1 MFNINPYNHNKLD
14 LKNFLTNQTMKKIT
28 FILIINLVLNS
39 IIINGQVID
48 TLIDNG
54 GYKLHFSILPGKGMP
69 ILFETGYRDNTK
81 IWDGIIQPIADI
93 TGAPVIT
100 YDRQGFGKSTI
111 DPKRKGIEDEINAL
125 ETALTKLGYFKEIM
139 LVSHSFGGF
148 YNTIYANRNPE
159 KVKGIVFIDA
169 SMACIFAD
177 DMLDKMGL
185 NPYQLE
191 LVKTM
196 KKLPSLPASIPVIDI
211 ISEQNVM
218 RDNRWKTCH
227 DDFVSE
233 APNRKGIFA
242 FKTSHYIFRDN
253 SRLVI
258 DAIISLYADN
268 QKPKVKSMILEKAYA
283 YELASAN
290 DDYRKLIE
298 YQHSFN
304 DLNAWGKSLFQK
316 NDLTKALEVMELN
329 AKFYPDKPEAYN
341 NLAEAYLKTGNK
353 ELASANYKKTLEFNP
368 DNKNTTKILD
378 QINRIVLVPD
388 SLLSSYEGQY
398 ELNRMPISI
407 TNENNKLVL
416 HFNNTQSV
424 AYFTSNVDFFIAEYR
439 EEFKIL
445 KDSDG
450 KVSGLLFRGMKAIK
464 VK

>member
-1 MFNINPYNHNKLD
+1 
-14 LKNFLTNQTMKKIT
+14 
-28 FILIINLVLNS
+28 LNS

-100 YDRQGFGKSTI
+100 YDRQGFDKSTI
-111 DPKRKGIEDEINAL
+111 DSKRKGIEDEINGL

-148 YNTIYANRNPE
+148 YNTVYAHRNQQ

-169 SMACIFAD
+169 SMVCIFAE

-191 LVKTM
+191 MVKTM

-227 DDFVSE
+227 NDFVSE
-233 APNRKGIFA
+233 SPNRKGIFA

-258 DAIISLYADN
+258 DAIISLYADI
-268 QKPKVKSMILEKAYA
+268 QKPKVRSVILEKAYA
-283 YELASAN
+283 YELVSAN

-298 YQHSFN
+298 FQHSFN

-341 NLAEAYLKTGNK
+341 SLAEAYLKTGNK
-353 ELASANYKKTLEFNP
+353 ELAAFNYKKSLELNA
-368 DNKNTTKILD
+368 DNKDANEILD
-378 QINRIVLVPD
+378 QINIITQVPD
-388 SLLSSYEGQY
+388 SVLSSYEGDY

-407 TNENNKLVL
+407 TKENNKLIL

-424 AYFTSNVDFFIAEYR
+424 AYFTSDVDFFIAEYR

-450 KVSGLLFRGMKAIK
+450 KVSALLFRGMKAMK

>member
-1 MFNINPYNHNKLD
+1 MNKFTL
-14 LKNFLTNQTMKKIT
+14 L
-28 FILIINLVLNS
+28 LIINLVLNT

-125 ETALTKLGYFKEIM
+125 ETALTKLGYFKEIL

-148 YNTIYANRNPE
+148 YNTVFANRNPQ
-159 KVKGIVFIDA
+159 KVKGVVFIDA

-185 NPYQLE
+185 NPYQVE

-196 KKLPSLPASIPVIDI
+196 KKLPLLPVSIPVIDI

-218 RDNRWKTCH
+218 RDNKWKTCH

-258 DAIISLYADN
+258 DAIISLYADI
-268 QKPKVKSMILEKAYA
+268 QKPKVRSAILEKAYTS
-283 YELASAN
+283 ELASAN

-298 YQHSFN
+298 YQHSYD

-316 NDLTKALEVMELN
+316 NELTKALEVMELN
-329 AKFYPDKPEAYN
+329 AKFYPDKPEVYN

-353 ELASANYKKTLEFNP
+353 ESAAVNYKKTLEFNP
-368 DNKNTTKILD
+368 ENKNTIKILD
-378 QINRIVLVPD
+378 QISRIVVVPD
-388 SLLSSYEGQY
+388 SLLSTYVGQY

-407 TNENNKLVL
+407 TKENNKLIL

-424 AYFTSNVDFFIAEYR
+424 TYFTSPVDFFIAEYR

-445 KDSDG
+445 KDPEG
-450 KVSGLLFRGMKAIK
+450 KVSTLLFRGMKAMK

>member
-1 MFNINPYNHNKLD
+1 
-14 LKNFLTNQTMKKIT
+14 MKKFT
-28 FILIINLVLNS
+28 FLLLINLVLNS
-39 IIINGQVID
+39 IILNGQVID

-54 GYKLHFSILPGKGMP
+54 GYNLHLSILPGKGMP
-69 ILFETGYRDNTK
+69 ILFETGYRDDTK
-81 IWDGIIQPIADI
+81 IWDGIVRPIADI

-111 DPKRKGIEDEINAL
+111 DSKRKGIEDEINGL

-148 YNTIYANRNPE
+148 YNTVYANRNQQ

-169 SMACIFAD
+169 SMACIFAE

-191 LVKTM
+191 MVKTM

-233 APNRKGIFA
+233 SPNRKGIFA

-258 DAIISLYADN
+258 DAIISLYADI
-268 QKPKVKSMILEKAYA
+268 QKPKVKSMILEKAYT

-290 DDYRKLIE
+290 DDYLKLIE
-298 YQHSFN
+298 FQHSFN

-316 NDLTKALEVMELN
+316 NDVTKALEVMELN
-329 AKFYPDKPEAYN
+329 AKFYPDKHEAYN
-341 NLAEAYLKTGNK
+341 NLAEAYLKTGNI
-353 ELASANYKKTLEFNP
+353 ELAAANYKKTLEFNP

-388 SLLSSYEGQY
+388 SLLSSYEGDY

-407 TNENNKLVL
+407 TKENNKLIL

-450 KVSGLLFRGMKAIK
+450 KVSGLLFRGMKVIK

>member
-28 FILIINLVLNS
+28 FLLIINLVLNS

-93 TGAPVIT
+93 TGAPMIT

-125 ETALTKLGYFKEIM
+125 ETALTKLGYFKEII

-148 YNTIYANRNPE
+148 YNTVFANRNPQ
-159 KVKGIVFIDA
+159 KVKGVVFIDA

-185 NPYQLE
+185 NPYQVE

-196 KKLPSLPASIPVIDI
+196 KKLPLLPVSIPVIDI

-378 QINRIVLVPD
+378 QISRIVLVPD

-416 HFNNTQSV
+416 HFNNTQSL

>member
-1 MFNINPYNHNKLD
+1 
-14 LKNFLTNQTMKKIT
+14 MKKIT
-28 FILIINLVLNS
+28 FLLIIDLVLNS
-39 IIINGQVID
+39 MIINGQIID
-48 TLIDNG
+48 TLVDNG
-54 GYKLHFSILPGKGMP
+54 GYNLHFSILPGKGMP
-69 ILFETGYRDNTK
+69 ILFETGYMDNTK

-93 TGAPVIT
+93 TGAPLIT

-111 DPKRKGIEDEINAL
+111 DSKRKGIEDEINGL

-148 YNTIYANRNPE
+148 YNTVYVNRNPE
-159 KVKGIVFIDA
+159 QVKGIVFIDA
-169 SMACIFAD
+169 SMACIFTD
-177 DMLDKMGL
+177 DMIGKMGL
-185 NPYQLE
+185 NPYE
-191 LVKTM
+191 FEMVKTM
-196 KKLPSLPASIPVIDI
+196 KKLPSLSTSIPVIDL

-233 APNRKGIFA
+233 APNRKSIFA
-242 FKTSHYIFRDN
+242 FKTSHYIFKDN
-253 SRLVI
+253 TRLVI
-258 DAIISLYADN
+258 DAIISLYADI
-268 QKPKVKSMILEKAYA
+268 QKPKVKSMILEKAYT

-298 YQHSFN
+298 FQHSFN
-304 DLNAWGKSLFQK
+304 DINAWGKSLFQK
-316 NDLTKALEVMELN
+316 NDLIKALEVMELN
-329 AKFYPDKPEAYN
+329 ARFYPDKTEVYA

-353 ELASANYKKTLEFNP
+353 ELAASNYKKTLEFNP

-407 TNENNKLVL
+407 TKEDNKLIL

-424 AYFTSNVDFFIAEYR
+424 AYFTSNIDFFIAEYR
-439 EEFKIL
+439 DEFKIL
-445 KDSDG
+445 HDSDG
-450 KVSGLLFRGMKAIK
+450 EISGLLFRGMKAIK
-464 VK
+464 VKY

>member
-1 MFNINPYNHNKLD
+1 
-14 LKNFLTNQTMKKIT
+14 
-28 FILIINLVLNS
+28 
-39 IIINGQVID
+39 
-48 TLIDNG
+48 
-54 GYKLHFSILPGKGMP
+54 
-69 ILFETGYRDNTK
+69 
-81 IWDGIIQPIADI
+81 
-93 TGAPVIT
+93 
-100 YDRQGFGKSTI
+100 
-111 DPKRKGIEDEINAL
+111 
-125 ETALTKLGYFKEIM
+125 
-139 LVSHSFGGF
+139 
-148 YNTIYANRNPE
+148 
-159 KVKGIVFIDA
+159 VKGIVFIDA
-169 SMACIFAD
+169 SMVCIFAE

-191 LVKTM
+191 MVKTM

-227 DDFVSE
+227 NDFVSE
-233 APNRKGIFA
+233 SPNRKGIFA

-258 DAIISLYADN
+258 DAIISLYADI
-268 QKPKVKSMILEKAYA
+268 QKPKVRSVILEKAYA
-283 YELASAN
+283 YELVSAN

-298 YQHSFN
+298 FQHSFN

-341 NLAEAYLKTGNK
+341 SLAEAYLKTGNK
-353 ELASANYKKTLEFNP
+353 ELAAFNYKKSLELNA
-368 DNKNTTKILD
+368 DNKDANEILD
-378 QINRIVLVPD
+378 QINIITQVPD
-388 SLLSSYEGQY
+388 SVLSSYEGDY

-407 TNENNKLVL
+407 TKENNKLIL

-424 AYFTSNVDFFIAEYR
+424 AYFTSDVDFFIAEYR

-450 KVSGLLFRGMKAIK
+450 KVSALLFRGMKAMK